1 MLHARLC
8 ARYFRFGA
16 SGLGVGIGVAG
27 IGFTSEMVESAPK
40 TSEEGETE
48 SAEKPG
54 IAEA

>member
-1 MLHARLC
+1 M
-8 ARYFRFGA
+8 
-16 SGLGVGIGVAG
+16 GVGIGVAG